1 MIPDP
6 DLVPTYLRE
15 SLDLYAERGI
25 PPGGCLLALLSGDLS
40 AAFARAD
47 PITTATMPA
56 IARYIVNRLPHE
68 SYGSPEVVAGWIAW
82 HRARGREQI
91 DTASYHDDAAL
102 LAADIFAAW
111 ADAEGIL
118 QLPPELIAR
127 ARSLGIKTPE
137 EE

>member
-40 AAFARAD
+40 DAFARAD
-47 PITTATMPA
+47 PITTAAMPA
-56 IARYIVNRLPHE
+56 IASYIVNRLPRD
-68 SYGSPEVVAGWIAW
+68 SYGGPEIVAEWIAR

-91 DTASYHDDAAL
+91 GAASAL